1 MSSQQPQHGW
11 SEVVAWLRAEA
22 DPCVSEH
29 VPRFYELAV
38 RDGRA
43 ALHKYRGAL
52 GEARVEDLIHDL
64 LAAHLGDVVRADNP
78 RAFLATALVRRA
90 ISWLRRKDARV
101 LEARD
106 DDGAFDGD
114 SRSDAIDFV
123 LDARSAIAQLGEREQ
138 EIVFAVAC
146 GNDREQIA
154 KELGTS
160 RANVDQIVSR
170 ARRKLRELEP

>member
-1 MSSQQPQHGW
+1 MI
-11 SEVVAWLRAEA
+11 ERLRADA
-22 DPCVSEH
+22 DPCSSEH
-29 VPRFYELAV
+29 VPDLYALAV

-43 ALHKYRGAL
+43 ALHRYRGAL
-52 GEARVEDLIHDL
+52 GAARVDDLIHDL
-64 LAAHLGDVVRADNP
+64 LAAHLEDLVRADNP
-78 RAFLATALVRRA
+78 RALLATALVRRA

-101 LEARD
+101 VEARD
-106 DDGAFDGD
+106 DDGAFDGE
-114 SRSDAIDFV
+114 SASDALDFV
-123 LDARSAIAQLGEREQ
+123 LDARSAIAQLGAREQ

-170 ARRKLRELEP
+170 ARRKLRELDP